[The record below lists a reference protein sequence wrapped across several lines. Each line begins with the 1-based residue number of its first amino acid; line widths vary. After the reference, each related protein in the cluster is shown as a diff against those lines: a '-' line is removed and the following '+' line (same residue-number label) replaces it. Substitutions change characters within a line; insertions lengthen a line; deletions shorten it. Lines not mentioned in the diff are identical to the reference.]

1 MIYDYTFQ
9 ELEEYFVSVGDKK
22 FRAKQIFEWLYK
34 RKVESFEE
42 MTNISKKM
50 ITHLSDNFTMPR
62 LELVTKQESVD
73 GTIKFLFRLEDDN
86 TIEAVLMRYEWGNS
100 LCITTQV
107 GCNIGCSFCASGL
120 RGKFRDLTA
129 GEIVLQVLEVE
140 RIQDIKITNIVVM
153 GIGEPFDNYKNTL
166 AAVNTLN
173 HPFGFE
179 IGARHITISTSGLVP
194 KIIDFANEHSQ
205 VNLAISLH
213 APNDEI
219 RNNLMKIN
227 KVYPL
232 SELIDSVKYYVSETN
247 RRITFEYILLAGV
260 NDQEKHAHQLSDLI
274 RGINAYVNLIPYNE
288 VSEFDYK
295 RTSKENA
302 LKFYDILKKRGINVT
317 LRQEKGI
324 DIFAACG
331 QLRSK
336 NM

>member
-1 MIYDYTFQ
+1 MIYNYTLK

-22 FRAKQIFEWLYK
+22 FRAKQVFEWLYK

-42 MTNISKKM
+42 MSNVSKKM
-50 ITHLSDNFTMPR
+50 ITHLSENFTMPK

-73 GTIKFLFRLEDDN
+73 GTIKFLFKLDDNN
-86 TIEAVLMRYEWGNS
+86 TIEAVLMTYEWGNS

-120 RGKFRDLTA
+120 RGKFRDLTT

-140 RIQDIKITNIVVM
+140 RIIKKKVTNIVVM
-153 GIGEPFDNYKNTL
+153 GIGEPFDNYDNVMN
-166 AAVNTLN
+166 AVNTLN
-173 HPFGFE
+173 HPFAFE

-194 KIIDFANEHSQ
+194 KIYKFADEHLQ

-213 APNDEI
+213 APDDSI
-219 RNNLMKIN
+219 RDDLMKIN

-232 SELIDSVKYYVSETN
+232 EELIKAVKYYVKETN
-247 RRITFEYILLAGV
+247 RRVTFEYILLSGV
-260 NDQEKHAHQLSDLI
+260 NDLDAHAHVLSDLI

-295 RTSKENA
+295 RTTKERA

>member
-1 MIYDYTFQ
+1 MIYDYTYR
-9 ELEEYFVSVGDKK
+9 ELENYFESIGDKK

-34 RKVESFEE
+34 KKVDSFDE

-50 ITHLSDNFTMPR
+50 VAHLEEHFKMPR

-73 GTIKFLFRLEDDN
+73 GTVKFLFKLEDDN
-86 TIEAVLMRYEWGNS
+86 TIEAVLMRYDWGNS

-140 RIQDIKITNIVVM
+140 KLLNMKITNIVVM
-153 GIGEPFDNYKNTL
+153 GIGEPFDNYDNTL
-166 AAVNTLN
+166 KAVNTLN

-194 KIIDFANEHSQ
+194 KIRQFADEHLQ
-205 VNLAISLH
+205 VNLALSLH

-219 RNNLMKIN
+219 RTSLMKIN

-232 SELIDSVKYYVSETN
+232 KEVIDAIKYYVAQTN
-247 RRITFEYILLAGV
+247 RRITFEYILLSGI
-260 NDQEKHAHQLSDLI
+260 NDQERHAHQLSDLI

-295 RTSKENA
+295 RSTKESA
-302 LKFYDILKKRGINVT
+302 LRFYDILKKRGINVT
-317 LRQEKGI
+317 LRQEKGT